1 MDFAGLSKA
10 RARLIGGA
18 VIFALG
24 SGLAM
29 AQTAVGTVETTDE
42 LETAVVSSTRL
53 QNAGFD
59 APTPTQVLNSE
70 DLAKIAQPNL
80 FDAVIELPALQGSTG
95 QTYETGSTSTG
106 LQGLSAFSL
115 RGFSPLRTLTLLDGE
130 RVVGA
135 NYNGIV
141 DVSQLPQILVQR
153 VDVVTGGASASWGSD
168 AVAGVV
174 NIVTDK
180 KFEGFKVDASYGTST
195 YNDNHTPTIKM
206 AAGTS
211 FLGGRAHVEVAA
223 DYENDQGVITSGSPW
238 NNFGCAALDGRN
250 FDTCS
255 SSPSYGSAKNTPAGQ
270 PELNWTPF
278 GQTANTT
285 TGGLIISGPLH
296 GTAFG
301 ANGAPYAFN
310 FAGGGVPSLAGFASG
325 GAGISGC
332 PTSATCISTPSQPG
346 DLSNQGQPTTLVQPI
361 QRDTFFT
368 RVSFDI
374 TPSAEIFATFNYANS
389 NSNSEPTPAFGRPN
403 LTIAC
408 NNAYLP
414 ASVAAACTADYPSGT
429 MAYGIAA
436 PFSNYQ
442 NVNIDRLQRRF
453 VIGGD
458 GSFDLFSKKW
468 TWDTYAEYAEAPQYL
483 RITNMPLLPNFYA
496 AINAIAGTG
505 TGAGGNGIPVGQ
517 IGCAEAAA
525 RAAGCQPYD
534 IIGTGVT
541 NTAAASNYIMPPHGP
556 FADTT
561 QRQEAFGA
569 TLNTKPFADWAGDI
583 ALAVG
588 VDYRLE
594 NFHLRSDP
602 YGNGI
607 TVPVADPYT
616 STYPANP
623 AICNCNYGSF
633 AADTTAGGAWYAG
646 NYHEGGGQYTVDEV
660 FVETGVPLY
669 KTPGWGSLDADLGAR
684 FEHYSQSGNW
694 TTWKIGLVWDTPAPG
709 VRIRAIESEDLRA
722 PNLSEIYTPPVSI
735 NNSANDP
742 FLPGNPSLEANQI
755 TAGNLL
761 LTPETSKTD
770 ELGIVFQ
777 PEYIRGFRASADYYH
792 ISVQHI
798 IQSIGAPQTVV
809 NNCAAGNATFCG
821 QSFIPTLNAVPY
833 TAGGIPTAYYT
844 PLSNVANVVTTGVDL
859 ETSYQFK
866 LDNWGIPG
874 NFAIRALGT
883 KTYKWVLCPG
893 VVGAVC
899 ANNAG
904 ALGNYTTSG
913 TYNSQG
919 GTIPTWKVLYSEDY
933 TNSIGSFTL
942 IQRWFNAGTFSN
954 NDIQCN
960 PGSCPVQT
968 AFQAQNYPTINYNHM
983 PGAIYWDAGAA
994 VNVLGTGQI
1003 YVKVNNIAN
1012 LLPPPSAGGFNG
1024 TIYDVIGR
1032 MYYVGVRYHL

>member
-130 RVVGA
+130 RVIGA

-180 KFEGFKVDASYGTST
+180 KFEGFKVDASYGTSAF
-195 YNDNHTPTIKM
+195 NDNHTPTIKM

-211 FLGGRAHVEVAA
+211 FLGGRAHIEVAA

-346 DLSNQGQPTTLVQPI
+346 DLSGQGQPTTLVQPI

-541 NTAAASNYIMPPHGP
+541 NTAAASNYIIPPHGP

-694 TTWKIGLVWDTPAPG
+694 TTWKIGMVWDTPAPG